1 MNDQQILSVI
11 KDYIQNRSINQALMI
26 TGEWGCGKSYFVK
39 NSVKE
44 YLRKNGI
51 LDNKNYIVF
60 SLYGINNLVDF
71 KASFYDTIFMNQ
83 YLGESDIARKTQKF
97 FERLFNSCS
106 STIDT
111 SVVGVPLQV
120 NLTELI
126 HKSDLVQLKNCILVF
141 DDIERC
147 GLSATELWGF
157 INKLTENRGI
167 PVITVANESKILE
180 KGLETDNYKIE
191 KEKAIYCTIEFSYE
205 IANIFD
211 ELVNKYNEDSLRE
224 YILSNKEIILEEIQ
238 RQQPNNI
245 RTLKFVLAVL
255 VNLLR
260 ALYKLENKSL
270 LEHSELYDKFL
281 KYILLRAVQYKVNPK
296 IEIDW
301 KNDDFGFIS
310 RLDGHDTFENIIWG
324 FKFIDIYINS
334 AYLDNQLLIK
344 AYENQLKLYKEASLA
359 FNHLADWTKYC
370 DEQVCEWLN
379 QLKDEVKNY
388 KYKNSMLK
396 QILWRVASIKH
407 YTTLQYDFES
417 FVEEI
422 KIALCGDNRIT
433 RDILLQENKADCI
446 YKTYKELINP
456 LIEIADENYK
466 QDLEKLNLFDYLSGN
481 HMSDIDLLKYIHA
494 NMNKYYNAKEFAKY
508 LGTIDELNGYFMS
521 ASERDID
528 SFRGIIRT
536 VYLQIVN
543 IGQFLEADKS
553 YLEEILGI
561 VESKIQNEKYG
572 AIMKFNLDCLA
583 YDLKSAI
590 QVLSSSSNSNNV
602 I

>member
-71 KASFYDTIFMNQ
+71 KSSFYDTIFMNQ
-83 YLGESDIARKTQKF
+83 YLGESDITRKTQKF

-147 GLSATELWGF
+147 GLSAIELWGF
-157 INKLTENRGI
+157 INKLTENRGV

-180 KGLETDNYKIE
+180 KDLETG
-191 KEKAIYCTIEFSYE
+191 TYE

-211 ELVNKYNEDSLRE
+211 ELVNKYNENSLRE

-260 ALYKLENKSL
+260 ALYKLENKSF

-310 RLDGHDTFENIIWG
+310 KLDGHDTFENIIWG

-334 AYLDNQLLIK
+334 AYLDNQLLRN
-344 AYENQLKLYKEASLA
+344 AYENEVKLYEDNFLA
-359 FNHLADWTKYC
+359 FNHLADWTQYC

-388 KYKNSMLK
+388 KYKTSMLR

-417 FVEEI
+417 FIEDI
-422 KIALCGDNRIT
+422 KIAFYSDNEIT
-433 RDILLQENKADCI
+433 RDILLQQNKDDSV
-446 YKTYKELINP
+446 YKTYEELINP
-456 LIEIADENYK
+456 LVKIADENYK
-466 QDLEKLNLFDYLSGN
+466 NRLEDLNLFKYLSSN
-481 HMSDIDLLKYIHA
+481 HMSNMELLKYIHA
-494 NMNKYYNAKEFAKY
+494 NINEYYNAKEFAKY
-508 LGTIDELNGYFMS
+508 LGTIDELKGYFMN
-521 ASERDID
+521 ASEREID

-543 IGQFLEADKS
+543 IGQFLGADKS

-561 VESKIQNEKYG
+561 VKSKIEKEEYG
-572 AIMKFNLDCLA
+572 AIMKFNLDCLIH
-583 YDLKSAI
+583 DLKSAI
-590 QVLSSSSNSNNV
+590 QVLSSSANNV

>member
-11 KDYIQNRSINQALMI
+11 KDYIQNRNINQALMI

-71 KASFYDTIFMNQ
+71 KTSFYDKIFINQ
-83 YLGESDIARKTQKF
+83 YLGESNKAQKTKNIC
-97 FERLFNSCS
+97 ERLFNSVS

-111 SVVGVPLQV
+111 SAIGVPV
-120 NLTELI
+120 KINLAELI
-126 HKSDLVQLKNCILVF
+126 HKSDLVQLEKCIFVF

-147 GLSATELWGF
+147 ELSATELWGF

-180 KGLETDNYKIE
+180 KDSDTLNYKTE
-191 KEKAIYCTIEFSYE
+191 KEKAVYCTLAFSYD

-211 ELVNKYNEDSLRE
+211 ELVNEYEEKDIRE
-224 YILSNKEIILEEIQ
+224 YVSSNKEIILEEIF
-238 RQQPNNI
+238 RRQPNNI

-260 ALYKLENKSL
+260 EIYKLEAKSF
-270 LEHSELYDKFL
+270 LEHSELYNRFL
-281 KYILLRAVQYKVNPK
+281 KYIVLRAIQYKVDPK
-296 IEIDW
+296 VEIDW
-301 KNDDFGFIS
+301 RKENFGDISWVDD
-310 RLDGHDTFENIIWG
+310 RDTPENIIWG

-334 AYLDNQLLIK
+334 SYLDNQLLRD
-344 AYENQLKLYKEASLA
+344 AYENELKLYEDTFLA
-359 FNHLADWTKYC
+359 FNYLVDWTQYS

-388 KYKNSMLK
+388 KYKASMFR
-396 QILWRVASIKH
+396 QILWRVASIRH

-417 FVEEI
+417 FIEDI
-422 KIALCGDNRIT
+422 KVAFYSDNEIT
-433 RDILLQENKADCI
+433 RDILLQQNKDDSV
-446 YKTYKELINP
+446 YKTYEELINP
-456 LIEIADENYK
+456 LVKIADENYRK
-466 QDLEKLNLFDYLSGN
+466 RLEKLNLFKCLSSN
-481 HMSDIDLLKYIHA
+481 HISNIELLKYIHV
-494 NMNKYYNAKEFAKY
+494 NINEYYNAKEFAKY
-508 LGTIDELNGYFMS
+508 LGTIDELKGYFMS
-521 ASERDID
+521 ASEYDID

-543 IGQFLEADKS
+543 IGQFLEADKT
-553 YLEEILGI
+553 YLEEILKI
-561 VESKIQNEKYG
+561 VKTKIENEQYG
-572 AIMKFNLDCLA
+572 AIMEFNLNCLA

-590 QVLSSSSNSNNV
+590 QILSSSSNAV
-602 I
+602 R

>member
-11 KDYIQNRSINQALMI
+11 KDYIQNRNINQALMI

-60 SLYGINNLVDF
+60 SLYGINNLGDF
-71 KASFYDTIFMNQ
+71 KNSFYDKIFINQ
-83 YLGESDIARKTQKF
+83 YLGESNKAQKTKNIC
-97 FERLFNSCS
+97 ERLFNSVS

-111 SVVGVPLQV
+111 SAIGVPV
-120 NLTELI
+120 KINLAELI
-126 HKSDLVQLKNCILVF
+126 HKSDLVQLEKCIFVF

-147 GLSATELWGF
+147 ELSATELWGF

-180 KGLETDNYKIE
+180 KDSDTLNYKTE
-191 KEKAIYCTIEFSYE
+191 KEKAVYCTLAFSYD

-211 ELVNKYNEDSLRE
+211 ELVNEYEEKDIRE
-224 YILSNKEIILEEIQ
+224 YVSSNKEIILEEIF
-238 RQQPNNI
+238 RRQPNNI

-260 ALYKLENKSL
+260 EIYKLEAKSF
-270 LEHSELYDKFL
+270 LEHSELYNRFL
-281 KYILLRAVQYKVNPK
+281 KYIVLRAIQYKVDPK
-296 IEIDW
+296 VEIDW
-301 KNDDFGFIS
+301 RKENFGDISWVDD
-310 RLDGHDTFENIIWG
+310 RDTPENIIWG

-334 AYLDNQLLIK
+334 SYLDNQLLRD
-344 AYENQLKLYKEASLA
+344 AYENELKLYEDTFLA
-359 FNHLADWTKYC
+359 FNYLVDWTQYS

-388 KYKNSMLK
+388 KYKASMFR
-396 QILWRVASIKH
+396 QILWRVASIRH

-417 FVEEI
+417 FIEDI
-422 KIALCGDNRIT
+422 KVAFYSDNEIT
-433 RDILLQENKADCI
+433 RDILLQQNKDDSV
-446 YKTYKELINP
+446 YKTYEELINP
-456 LIEIADENYK
+456 LVKIADENYRK
-466 QDLEKLNLFDYLSGN
+466 RLEKLNLFKCLSSN
-481 HMSDIDLLKYIHA
+481 HISNIELLKYIHV
-494 NMNKYYNAKEFAKY
+494 NINEYYNAKEFAKY
-508 LGTIDELNGYFMS
+508 LGTIDELKGYFMS
-521 ASERDID
+521 ASEYDID

-543 IGQFLEADKS
+543 IGQFLEADKT
-553 YLEEILGI
+553 YLEEILKI
-561 VESKIQNEKYG
+561 VKTKIENEQYG
-572 AIMKFNLDCLA
+572 AIMEFNLNCLA

-590 QVLSSSSNSNNV
+590 QILSSSSNAV
-602 I
+602 R

>member
-71 KASFYDTIFMNQ
+71 KSSFYDTIFMNQ
-83 YLGESDIARKTQKF
+83 YLGESDITRKTQKF

-147 GLSATELWGF
+147 GLSAIELWGF
-157 INKLTENRGI
+157 INKLTENRGV

-180 KGLETDNYKIE
+180 KDLETGNYKIE

-211 ELVNKYNEDSLRE
+211 ELVNKYNENSLRE

-260 ALYKLENKSL
+260 ALYKLENKSF

-310 RLDGHDTFENIIWG
+310 KLDGHDTFENIIWG

-334 AYLDNQLLIK
+334 AYLDNQLLRN
-344 AYENQLKLYKEASLA
+344 AYENEVKLYEDNFLA
-359 FNHLADWTKYC
+359 FNHLADWTQYC

-388 KYKNSMLK
+388 KYKTSMLR

-417 FVEEI
+417 FIEDI
-422 KIALCGDNRIT
+422 KIAFYSDNEIT
-433 RDILLQENKADCI
+433 RDILLQQNKDDSV
-446 YKTYKELINP
+446 YKTYEELINP
-456 LIEIADENYK
+456 LVKIADENYK
-466 QDLEKLNLFDYLSGN
+466 NRLEDLNLFKYLSSN
-481 HMSDIDLLKYIHA
+481 HMSNMELLKYIHA
-494 NMNKYYNAKEFAKY
+494 NINEYYNAKEFAKD
-508 LGTIDELNGYFMS
+508 LGTIDELKGYFMN
-521 ASERDID
+521 ASEREID

-543 IGQFLEADKS
+543 IGQFLGADKS

-561 VESKIQNEKYG
+561 VKSKIEKEEYG
-572 AIMKFNLDCLA
+572 AIMKFNLDCLIH
-583 YDLKSAI
+583 DLKSAI
-590 QVLSSSSNSNNV
+590 QVLSSSANNV

>member
-71 KASFYDTIFMNQ
+71 KTSFYDEIFINQ
-83 YLGESDIARKTQKF
+83 YLGESNKARKTKNIC
-97 FERLFNSCS
+97 ERLFNSVS

-111 SVVGVPLQV
+111 SAIGIPVKI
-120 NLTELI
+120 NLAELI
-126 HKSDLVQLKNCILVF
+126 HKSDLVQLENCIFVF

-147 GLSATELWGF
+147 ELSATELWGF

-180 KGLETDNYKIE
+180 KDSENDNYKIE
-191 KEKAIYCTIEFSYE
+191 KEKAVYCTLAFSYE

-211 ELVNKYNEDSLRE
+211 ELVNEYEENGIRE
-224 YILSNKEIILEEIQ
+224 YISSNKEIILEEIR
-238 RQQPNNI
+238 RQEPNNI

-260 ALYKLENKSL
+260 ALYKLEDKSF
-270 LEHSELYDKFL
+270 LEHSELYNKFL
-281 KYILLRAVQYKVNPK
+281 KYIVLRAVQYKVNPK
-296 IEIDW
+296 VEIDW

-334 AYLDNQLLIK
+334 SYLDNQLLIK
-344 AYENQLKLYKEASLA
+344 AYENQLKLYEETFLA
-359 FNHLADWTKYC
+359 FNHLADWTQYC

-422 KIALCGDNRIT
+422 KIVLCGDNRIT
-433 RDILLQENKADCI
+433 RDILLQENKDDCI

-466 QDLEKLNLFDYLSGN
+466 QDLEKLNLFDYLSSN

-494 NMNKYYNAKEFAKY
+494 NINKYYNIIMLKN
-508 LGTIDELNGYFMS
+508 LLNILEQSMS
-521 ASERDID
+521 
-528 SFRGIIRT
+528 
-536 VYLQIVN
+536 
-543 IGQFLEADKS
+543 
-553 YLEEILGI
+553 
-561 VESKIQNEKYG
+561 
-572 AIMKFNLDCLA
+572 
-583 YDLKSAI
+583 
-590 QVLSSSSNSNNV
+590 
-602 I
+602 

>member
-71 KASFYDTIFMNQ
+71 KSSFYDTIFMNQ
-83 YLGESDIARKTQKF
+83 YLGESDITRKTQKF

-180 KGLETDNYKIE
+180 KDLETDKYKIE

-211 ELVNKYNEDSLRE
+211 ELVNKYNENSLRE

-260 ALYKLENKSL
+260 ALYKLENKSF

-310 RLDGHDTFENIIWG
+310 KLDGHDTFENIIWG

-344 AYENQLKLYKEASLA
+344 AYENQLKLYEEAFLA

-388 KYKNSMLK
+388 KYNNSMLK

-456 LIEIADENYK
+456 LVKIADENYRK
-466 QDLEKLNLFDYLSGN
+466 RLEKLNLFKCLSSN
-481 HMSDIDLLKYIHA
+481 HMSNIELLKYIHV
-494 NMNKYYNAKEFAKY
+494 NINEYYNAKEFAKY
-508 LGTIDELNGYFMS
+508 LGTIDELKGYFMS
-521 ASERDID
+521 ASECDID

-543 IGQFLEADKS
+543 IGQFLEADKN
-553 YLEEILGI
+553 YLEEILKI
-561 VESKIQNEKYG
+561 VKSKIDNEQYG
-572 AIMKFNLDCLA
+572 AIMEFNLNCLA
-583 YDLKSAI
+583 HDLKSAI
-590 QVLSSSSNSNNV
+590 QILSSSSNNV

>member
-71 KASFYDTIFMNQ
+71 KSSFYDTIFMNQ

-180 KGLETDNYKIE
+180 KDLETDNYKIE

-205 IANIFD
+205 ISNIFD
-211 ELVNKYNEDSLRE
+211 ELVNRYNENSLRE

-260 ALYKLENKSL
+260 ALYKLENKSF

-310 RLDGHDTFENIIWG
+310 KLDGHDTFENIIWG

-344 AYENQLKLYKEASLA
+344 AYENQLKLYEEPFLA

-466 QDLEKLNLFDYLSGN
+466 QDLEKLNLFDYLSSN

-494 NMNKYYNAKEFAKY
+494 NINKYYNAKEFAKY
-508 LGTIDELNGYFMS
+508 LGTIDELNNYFMS

-528 SFRGIIRT
+528 FFRGIIRT
-536 VYLQIVN
+536 VYLQILN
-543 IGQFLEADKS
+543 IDQFLEADKS
-553 YLEEILGI
+553 YLEEILVI
-561 VESKIQNEKYG
+561 VKSKVENEKYG
-572 AIMKFNLDCLA
+572 AIMKFNLDCLVH
-583 YDLKSAI
+583 DLKSAI
-590 QVLSSSSNSNNV
+590 KVLNSTSNN
-602 I
+602 II

>member
-71 KASFYDTIFMNQ
+71 KSSFYDTIFMNQ
-83 YLGESDIARKTQKF
+83 YLGESDITRKTQKF

-147 GLSATELWGF
+147 GLSAIELWGF
-157 INKLTENRGI
+157 INKLTENRGV

-180 KGLETDNYKIE
+180 KDLETGNYKIE

-211 ELVNKYNEDSLRE
+211 ELVNKYNENSLRE

-260 ALYKLENKSL
+260 ALYKLENKSF

-310 RLDGHDTFENIIWG
+310 KLDGHDTFENIIWG

-334 AYLDNQLLIK
+334 AYLDNQLLRN
-344 AYENQLKLYKEASLA
+344 AYENEVKLYEDNFLA
-359 FNHLADWTKYC
+359 FNHLADWTQYC

-388 KYKNSMLK
+388 KYKTSMLR

-417 FVEEI
+417 FIEDI
-422 KIALCGDNRIT
+422 KIAFYSDNEIT
-433 RDILLQENKADCI
+433 RDILLQQNKDDSV
-446 YKTYKELINP
+446 YKTYEELINP
-456 LIEIADENYK
+456 LVKIADENYK
-466 QDLEKLNLFDYLSGN
+466 NRLEDLNLFKYLSSN
-481 HMSDIDLLKYIHA
+481 HMSNMELLKYIHA
-494 NMNKYYNAKEFAKY
+494 NINEYYNAKEFAKY
-508 LGTIDELNGYFMS
+508 LGTIDELKGYFMN
-521 ASERDID
+521 ASEREID

-543 IGQFLEADKS
+543 IGQFLGADKS
-553 YLEEILGI
+553 YLEEILEI
-561 VESKIQNEKYG
+561 VKSKIEKEEYG
-572 AIMKFNLDCLA
+572 AIMKFNLDCLIH
-583 YDLKSAI
+583 DLKSAI
-590 QVLSSSSNSNNV
+590 QVLSSSANNV

>member
-71 KASFYDTIFMNQ
+71 KSSFYDTIFMNQ
-83 YLGESDIARKTQKF
+83 YLGESDITRKTQKF

-147 GLSATELWGF
+147 GLSAIELWGF
-157 INKLTENRGI
+157 INKLTENRGV

-180 KGLETDNYKIE
+180 KDLETGNYKIE
-191 KEKAIYCTIEFSYE
+191 KE
-205 IANIFD
+205 N
-211 ELVNKYNEDSLRE
+211 
-224 YILSNKEIILEEIQ
+224 YIRGNPETT
-238 RQQPNNI
+238 PNNI

-260 ALYKLENKSL
+260 TLYKLENKSF

-301 KNDDFGFIS
+301 KNDDVGFIS
-310 RLDGHDTFENIIWG
+310 KLDGHDTFENIIWG

-334 AYLDNQLLIK
+334 AYLDNQLLRN
-344 AYENQLKLYKEASLA
+344 AYENEVKLYEDNFLA
-359 FNHLADWTKYC
+359 FNHLADWTQYC

-388 KYKNSMLK
+388 KYKTSMLR

-417 FVEEI
+417 FIEDI
-422 KIALCGDNRIT
+422 KIAFYSDNEIT
-433 RDILLQENKADCI
+433 RDILLQQNKDDSV
-446 YKTYKELINP
+446 YKTYEELINP
-456 LIEIADENYK
+456 LVKIADENYK
-466 QDLEKLNLFDYLSGN
+466 NRLEDLNLFKYLSSN
-481 HMSDIDLLKYIHA
+481 HMSNMELLKYIHA
-494 NMNKYYNAKEFAKY
+494 NINEYYNAKEFAKY
-508 LGTIDELNGYFMS
+508 LGTIDELKGYFMN
-521 ASERDID
+521 ASEREID

-543 IGQFLEADKS
+543 IGQFLGADKS

-561 VESKIQNEKYG
+561 VKSKIEKEEYG
-572 AIMKFNLDCLA
+572 AIMKFNLDCLIH
-583 YDLKSAI
+583 DLKSAI
-590 QVLSSSSNSNNV
+590 QVLSSSANNV

>member
-11 KDYIQNRSINQALMI
+11 KDYIQNRNINQALMI

-39 NSVKE
+39 KSVKE

-51 LDNKNYIVF
+51 LDNRNYIVF
-60 SLYGINNLVDF
+60 SLYGINNLADF
-71 KASFYDTIFMNQ
+71 KTSFYDKIFIYQ
-83 YLGESDIARKTQKF
+83 YLGESNKARKTKNIC
-97 FERLFNSCS
+97 ERLFNSVS

-111 SVVGVPLQV
+111 SAIGVPV
-120 NLTELI
+120 KINLAELI
-126 HKSDLVQLKNCILVF
+126 HKSDLVQLERCIFVF

-147 GLSATELWGF
+147 ELSATELWGF

-180 KGLETDNYKIE
+180 KDSDKYKTE
-191 KEKAIYCTIEFSYE
+191 KEKTVYCTLAFSYE

-211 ELVNKYNEDSLRE
+211 ELVNEYEEKDIRE
-224 YILSNKEIILEEIQ
+224 YVSSNKEIILEEIS
-238 RQQPNNI
+238 RRHPNNI

-260 ALYKLENKSL
+260 EIYKLEDKSF
-270 LEHSELYDKFL
+270 LEHRELYDRFL
-281 KYILLRAVQYKVNPK
+281 KYIVLRAIQYKVNPK
-296 IEIDW
+296 VELDW
-301 KNDDFGFIS
+301 RNDDFGFIS
-310 RLDGHDTFENIIWG
+310 RADGHDTPENIIWG

-334 AYLDNQLLIK
+334 SYLDNQLLRN
-344 AYENQLKLYKEASLA
+344 AYENEVKLYEDNFLA
-359 FNHLADWTKYC
+359 FNHLADWTQYC

-388 KYKNSMLK
+388 KYKTSMLR

-417 FVEEI
+417 FVEDI
-422 KIALCGDNRIT
+422 KIAFYSDNGIT
-433 RDILLQENKADCI
+433 RDILLQQNKDDSV

-456 LIEIADENYK
+456 LVKIADENYRK
-466 QDLEKLNLFDYLSGN
+466 RLEKLNLFKCLSSN
-481 HMSDIDLLKYIHA
+481 HMSNIELLKYIHV
-494 NMNKYYNAKEFAKY
+494 NINEYYNAKEFAKY
-508 LGTIDELNGYFMS
+508 LGTIDELKGYFMS
-521 ASERDID
+521 ASECDID

-536 VYLQIVN
+536 VYLQILN
-543 IGQFLEADKS
+543 IGQFFEADKT
-553 YLEEILGI
+553 YLEEILKI
-561 VESKIQNEKYG
+561 VKSKIENEQYG
-572 AIMKFNLDCLA
+572 AIMEFNLNCLA
-583 YDLKSAI
+583 HDLKSAI
-590 QVLSSSSNSNNV
+590 QILSSSSNNV

>member
-11 KDYIQNRSINQALMI
+11 KDYIQNRSISQALMI

-44 YLRKNGI
+44 YLHKNGI
-51 LDNKNYIVF
+51 LDNKNYLVF

-71 KASFYDTIFMNQ
+71 KTSFYDKIFISQ
-83 YLGESDIARKTQKF
+83 YLGESSKARKTKNIC
-97 FERLFNSCS
+97 ERLFNSIS

-111 SVVGVPLQV
+111 SAIGVPV
-120 NLTELI
+120 KINLAELI
-126 HKSDLVQLKNCILVF
+126 HKSDLVRLENCIFVF

-147 GLSATELWGF
+147 ELSTTELWGF

-180 KGLETDNYKIE
+180 KDLEIDNYKIE

-211 ELVNKYNEDSLRE
+211 ELVNKYEEKDLRE
-224 YILSNKEIILEEIQ
+224 YILSNKEIILEEIN

-245 RTLKFVLAVL
+245 RTLKFVLTIL

-260 ALYKLENKSL
+260 ALYKLDDKSF

-281 KYILLRAVQYKVNPK
+281 KYILLRAVQYKVNPQ

-310 RLDGHDTFENIIWG
+310 RLDGHDTFDNIIWG

-334 AYLDNQLLIK
+334 SYLDNQLLIK
-344 AYENQLKLYKEASLA
+344 AYDNQLKLYEETFLA
-359 FNHLADWTKYC
+359 FNYLADWTKYC

-379 QLKDEVKNY
+379 QLKDEVKNH

-407 YTTLQYDFES
+407 YTTLQYDFEN

-422 KIALCGDNRIT
+422 KIALYGDNRIT

-446 YKTYKELINP
+446 YKTYKELVNP
-456 LIEIADENYK
+456 LIEIANENYK
-466 QDLEKLNLFDYLSGN
+466 QDLAKLNLFDYLSSN
-481 HMSDIDLLKYIHA
+481 LMSDIDLLKYIHA
-494 NMNKYYNAKEFAKY
+494 NINKYYNAKEFAKY
-508 LGTIDELNGYFMS
+508 LGTIDELKGYFMS
-521 ASERDID
+521 ANEREID

-543 IGQFLEADKS
+543 IGQFLEADKT
-553 YLEEILGI
+553 YLEEILQI
-561 VESKIQNEKYG
+561 VKSKIENEKYG
-572 AIMKFNLDCLA
+572 AIMEFNLDCLA
-583 YDLKSAI
+583 HDLKSAI
-590 QVLSSSSNSNNV
+590 QILSSSSDNAR
-602 I
+602 

>member
-11 KDYIQNRSINQALMI
+11 KDYIQNRNINQALMI

-39 NSVKE
+39 KSVKE

-51 LDNKNYIVF
+51 LDNRNYIVF
-60 SLYGINNLVDF
+60 SLYGINNLADF
-71 KASFYDTIFMNQ
+71 KTSFYDKIFIYQ
-83 YLGESDIARKTQKF
+83 YLGESNKARKTKNIC
-97 FERLFNSCS
+97 ERLFNSVS

-111 SVVGVPLQV
+111 SAIGVPV
-120 NLTELI
+120 KINLAELI
-126 HKSDLVQLKNCILVF
+126 HKSDLVQLERCIFVF

-147 GLSATELWGF
+147 ELSATELWGF

-180 KGLETDNYKIE
+180 KDSDKYKTE
-191 KEKAIYCTIEFSYE
+191 KEKTVYCTLAFSYE

-211 ELVNKYNEDSLRE
+211 ELVNEYEEKDIRE
-224 YILSNKEIILEEIQ
+224 YVSSNKEIILEEIS
-238 RQQPNNI
+238 RRHPNNI

-260 ALYKLENKSL
+260 EIYKLEDKSF
-270 LEHSELYDKFL
+270 LEHRELYDRFL
-281 KYILLRAVQYKVNPK
+281 KYIVLRAIQYKVNPK
-296 IEIDW
+296 VELDW
-301 KNDDFGFIS
+301 RNDDFGFIS
-310 RLDGHDTFENIIWG
+310 RADGHDTPENIIWG

-334 AYLDNQLLIK
+334 SYLDNQLLRN
-344 AYENQLKLYKEASLA
+344 AYENELKLYEDTFLA
-359 FNHLADWTKYC
+359 FNHLADWTQYC

-388 KYKNSMLK
+388 KYKTSMLR

-417 FVEEI
+417 FVEDI
-422 KIALCGDNRIT
+422 KIAFYSDNGIT
-433 RDILLQENKADCI
+433 RDILLQQNKDDSV

-456 LIEIADENYK
+456 LVKIADENYRK
-466 QDLEKLNLFDYLSGN
+466 RLEKLNLFKCLSSN
-481 HMSDIDLLKYIHA
+481 HMSNIELLKYIHV
-494 NMNKYYNAKEFAKY
+494 NINEYYNAKEFAKY
-508 LGTIDELNGYFMS
+508 LGTIDELKGYFMS
-521 ASERDID
+521 ASECDID

-536 VYLQIVN
+536 VYLQILN
-543 IGQFLEADKS
+543 IGQFFEADKT
-553 YLEEILGI
+553 YLEEILKI
-561 VESKIQNEKYG
+561 VKSKIENEQYG
-572 AIMKFNLDCLA
+572 AIMEFNLNCLA
-583 YDLKSAI
+583 HDLKSAI
-590 QVLSSSSNSNNV
+590 QILSSSSNNV

>member
-11 KDYIQNRSINQALMI
+11 KDYIQNRNINQALMI

-60 SLYGINNLVDF
+60 SLYGINNLGDF
-71 KASFYDTIFMNQ
+71 KNSFYDKIFINQ
-83 YLGESDIARKTQKF
+83 YLGESNKAQKTKNIC
-97 FERLFNSCS
+97 ERLFNSVS

-111 SVVGVPLQV
+111 SAIGVPV
-120 NLTELI
+120 KINLAELI
-126 HKSDLVQLKNCILVF
+126 HKSDLVQLEKCIFVF

-147 GLSATELWGF
+147 ELSATELWGF

-180 KGLETDNYKIE
+180 KDSDTLNYKTE
-191 KEKAIYCTIEFSYE
+191 KEKAVYCTLAFSYD

-211 ELVNKYNEDSLRE
+211 ELVNEYEEKDIRE
-224 YILSNKEIILEEIQ
+224 YVSSNKEIILEEIF
-238 RQQPNNI
+238 RRQPNNI

-260 ALYKLENKSL
+260 EIYKLEAKSF
-270 LEHSELYDKFL
+270 LEHSELYNRFL
-281 KYILLRAVQYKVNPK
+281 KYIVLRAIQYKVDPK
-296 IEIDW
+296 VEIDW
-301 KNDDFGFIS
+301 RKENFGDISWVDD
-310 RLDGHDTFENIIWG
+310 RDTPENIIWG

-334 AYLDNQLLIK
+334 SYLDNQLLRD
-344 AYENQLKLYKEASLA
+344 AYENELKLYEDTFLA
-359 FNHLADWTKYC
+359 FNYLVDWTQYS

-388 KYKNSMLK
+388 KYKASMFR
-396 QILWRVASIKH
+396 QILWRVASIRH

-417 FVEEI
+417 FIEDI
-422 KIALCGDNRIT
+422 KVAFYSDNEIT
-433 RDILLQENKADCI
+433 RDILLQQNKDDSV
-446 YKTYKELINP
+446 YKTYEELINP
-456 LIEIADENYK
+456 LVKIADENYRK
-466 QDLEKLNLFDYLSGN
+466 RLEKLNLFKCLSSN
-481 HMSDIDLLKYIHA
+481 HISNIELLKYIHV
-494 NMNKYYNAKEFAKY
+494 NINEYYNAKEFAKY
-508 LGTIDELNGYFMS
+508 LGTIDELKGYFMS
-521 ASERDID
+521 ASEYDID

-543 IGQFLEADKS
+543 IGQFLEADKT
-553 YLEEILGI
+553 YLEEILKM
-561 VESKIQNEKYG
+561 VKTKIENEQYG
-572 AIMKFNLDCLA
+572 AIMEFNLNCLA

-590 QVLSSSSNSNNV
+590 QILSSSSNAV
-602 I
+602 R

>member
-11 KDYIQNRSINQALMI
+11 KDYIQNRNINQALMI

-60 SLYGINNLVDF
+60 SLYGINNLGDF
-71 KASFYDTIFMNQ
+71 KNSFYDKIFINQ
-83 YLGESDIARKTQKF
+83 YLGESNKAQKTKNIC
-97 FERLFNSCS
+97 ERLFNSVS

-111 SVVGVPLQV
+111 SAIGVPV
-120 NLTELI
+120 KINLAELI
-126 HKSDLVQLKNCILVF
+126 HKSDLVQLEKCIFVF

-147 GLSATELWGF
+147 ELSATELWGF

-180 KGLETDNYKIE
+180 KDSDTLNYKTE
-191 KEKAIYCTIEFSYE
+191 KEKAVYCTLAFSYD

-211 ELVNKYNEDSLRE
+211 ELVNEYEEKDIRE
-224 YILSNKEIILEEIQ
+224 YVSSNKEIILEEIF
-238 RQQPNNI
+238 RRQPNNI

-260 ALYKLENKSL
+260 EIYKLEAKSF
-270 LEHSELYDKFL
+270 LEHSELYNRFL
-281 KYILLRAVQYKVNPK
+281 KYIVLRAIQYKVDPK
-296 IEIDW
+296 VEIDW
-301 KNDDFGFIS
+301 RKENFGDISWVDD
-310 RLDGHDTFENIIWG
+310 RDTPENIIWG

-334 AYLDNQLLIK
+334 SYLDNQLLRD
-344 AYENQLKLYKEASLA
+344 AYENELKLYEDTFLA
-359 FNHLADWTKYC
+359 FNHLVDWTQYS

-388 KYKNSMLK
+388 KYKASMFR
-396 QILWRVASIKH
+396 QILWRVASIRH
-407 YTTLQYDFES
+407 YTTLHYDFES
-417 FVEEI
+417 FIEDI
-422 KIALCGDNRIT
+422 KVAFYSDNEIT
-433 RDILLQENKADCI
+433 RDILLQQNKDDSV
-446 YKTYKELINP
+446 YKTYEELINP
-456 LIEIADENYK
+456 LVKIADENYRK
-466 QDLEKLNLFDYLSGN
+466 RLEKLNLFKCLSSN
-481 HMSDIDLLKYIHA
+481 HISNIELLKYIHV
-494 NMNKYYNAKEFAKY
+494 NINEYYNAKEFAKY
-508 LGTIDELNGYFMS
+508 LGTIDELKGYFMS
-521 ASERDID
+521 ASEYDID

-543 IGQFLEADKS
+543 IGQFLEADKT
-553 YLEEILGI
+553 YLEEILKI
-561 VESKIQNEKYG
+561 VKTKIENEQYG
-572 AIMKFNLDCLA
+572 AIMEFNLNCLA

-590 QVLSSSSNSNNV
+590 QILSSSSNDV
-602 I
+602 R

>member
-71 KASFYDTIFMNQ
+71 KSSFYDTIFMNQ
-83 YLGESDIARKTQKF
+83 YLGESDITRKTQKF

-180 KGLETDNYKIE
+180 KDLETDKYKIE

-211 ELVNKYNEDSLRE
+211 ELVNKYNENSLRE

-260 ALYKLENKSL
+260 ALYKLENKSF

-281 KYILLRAVQYKVNPK
+281 KYILLMNCK
-296 IEIDW
+296 I
-301 KNDDFGFIS
+301 
-310 RLDGHDTFENIIWG
+310 
-324 FKFIDIYINS
+324 
-334 AYLDNQLLIK
+334 
-344 AYENQLKLYKEASLA
+344 
-359 FNHLADWTKYC
+359 
-370 DEQVCEWLN
+370 
-379 QLKDEVKNY
+379 
-388 KYKNSMLK
+388 
-396 QILWRVASIKH
+396 
-407 YTTLQYDFES
+407 
-417 FVEEI
+417 
-422 KIALCGDNRIT
+422 
-433 RDILLQENKADCI
+433 
-446 YKTYKELINP
+446 
-456 LIEIADENYK
+456 
-466 QDLEKLNLFDYLSGN
+466 KLN
-481 HMSDIDLLKYIHA
+481 K
-494 NMNKYYNAKEFAKY
+494 
-508 LGTIDELNGYFMS
+508 
-521 ASERDID
+521 
-528 SFRGIIRT
+528 
-536 VYLQIVN
+536 
-543 IGQFLEADKS
+543 
-553 YLEEILGI
+553 
-561 VESKIQNEKYG
+561 
-572 AIMKFNLDCLA
+572 
-583 YDLKSAI
+583 
-590 QVLSSSSNSNNV
+590 
-602 I
+602 

>member
-71 KASFYDTIFMNQ
+71 KSSFYDTIFMNQ
-83 YLGESDIARKTQKF
+83 YLGESDITRKTQKF

-147 GLSATELWGF
+147 GLSAIELWGF
-157 INKLTENRGI
+157 INKLTENRGV

-180 KGLETDNYKIE
+180 KDLETGNYKIE

-211 ELVNKYNEDSLRE
+211 ELVNKYNENSLRE

-260 ALYKLENKSL
+260 ALYKLENKSF

-310 RLDGHDTFENIIWG
+310 KLDGHDTFENIIWG

-334 AYLDNQLLIK
+334 AYLDNQLLRN
-344 AYENQLKLYKEASLA
+344 AYENEVKLYEDNFLA
-359 FNHLADWTKYC
+359 FNHLADWTQYC

-388 KYKNSMLK
+388 KYKTSMLR

-417 FVEEI
+417 FVEDI
-422 KIALCGDNRIT
+422 KIAFYSDNEIT
-433 RDILLQENKADCI
+433 RDILLQQNKDDSV
-446 YKTYKELINP
+446 YKTYEELINP
-456 LIEIADENYK
+456 LVKIADENYK
-466 QDLEKLNLFDYLSGN
+466 NRLEDLNLFKYLSSN
-481 HMSDIDLLKYIHA
+481 HMSNMELLKYIHA
-494 NMNKYYNAKEFAKY
+494 NINEYYNAKEFAKY
-508 LGTIDELNGYFMS
+508 LGTIDELKGYFMN
-521 ASERDID
+521 ASEREID

-543 IGQFLEADKS
+543 IGQFLGADKS

-561 VESKIQNEKYG
+561 VKSKIEKEEYG
-572 AIMKFNLDCLA
+572 AIMKFNLDCLIH
-583 YDLKSAI
+583 DLKSAI
-590 QVLSSSSNSNNV
+590 QVLSSSANNV

>member
-71 KASFYDTIFMNQ
+71 KSSFYDTIFMNQ
-83 YLGESDIARKTQKF
+83 YLGESDITRKTQKF

-180 KGLETDNYKIE
+180 KDLETDNYKIE

-211 ELVNKYNEDSLRE
+211 ELVNKYNENSLRE

-260 ALYKLENKSL
+260 ALYKLENKSF

-310 RLDGHDTFENIIWG
+310 KLDGHDTFENIIWG

-344 AYENQLKLYKEASLA
+344 AYENQLKLYEEAFLA

-466 QDLEKLNLFDYLSGN
+466 QDLEKLNLFDYLSSN

-494 NMNKYYNAKEFAKY
+494 NINKYYNAKEFAKY
-508 LGTIDELNGYFMS
+508 LGTIDELNNYFMS

-528 SFRGIIRT
+528 FFRGIIRT
-536 VYLQIVN
+536 VYLQILN
-543 IGQFLEADKS
+543 IDQFLEADKS
-553 YLEEILGI
+553 YLEEILVI
-561 VESKIQNEKYG
+561 VKSKVENEKYG
-572 AIMKFNLDCLA
+572 AIMKFNLDCLVH
-583 YDLKSAI
+583 DLKSAI
-590 QVLSSSSNSNNV
+590 KGLNSTSNN
-602 I
+602 II

>member
-71 KASFYDTIFMNQ
+71 KSSFYDTIFMNQ
-83 YLGESDIARKTQKF
+83 YLGESDITRKTQKF

-147 GLSATELWGF
+147 GLSAIELWGF
-157 INKLTENRGI
+157 INKLTENRGV

-180 KGLETDNYKIE
+180 KDLETGNYKIE

-211 ELVNKYNEDSLRE
+211 ELVNKYNENSLRE

-260 ALYKLENKSL
+260 ALYKLENKSF

-310 RLDGHDTFENIIWG
+310 KLDGHDTFENIIWG

-334 AYLDNQLLIK
+334 AYLDNQLLRN
-344 AYENQLKLYKEASLA
+344 AYENEVKLYEDNFLA
-359 FNHLADWTKYC
+359 FNHLADWTQYC

-388 KYKNSMLK
+388 KYKTSMLR

-417 FVEEI
+417 FIEDI
-422 KIALCGDNRIT
+422 KIAFYSDNEIT
-433 RDILLQENKADCI
+433 RDILLQQNKDDSV
-446 YKTYKELINP
+446 YKTYEELINP
-456 LIEIADENYK
+456 LVKIADENYK
-466 QDLEKLNLFDYLSGN
+466 NRLEDLNLFKYLSSN
-481 HMSDIDLLKYIHA
+481 HMSNMELLKYIHA
-494 NMNKYYNAKEFAKY
+494 NINEYYNAKEFAKY
-508 LGTIDELNGYFMS
+508 LGTIDELKGYFMN
-521 ASERDID
+521 ASEREID

-543 IGQFLEADKS
+543 IGQFLGADKS

-561 VESKIQNEKYG
+561 VKSKIEKEEYG
-572 AIMKFNLDCLA
+572 AIMKFNLDCLIH
-583 YDLKSAI
+583 DLKSAI
-590 QVLSSSSNSNNV
+590 QVLSSSANNV